1 MPELHLPHFPGGQTP
16 VSRPLLAAQRRGD
29 GDDDDDDNGGGRF
42 EPQGPPRRPSE
53 RPGGDLQELF
63 GGLRDLLRGRP
74 SGGGGGGG
82 GAPSFRMPRM
92 GGGSGWVRLAPF
104 IAAIAIIGYL
114 ATGIYIVNP
123 GEVGIVRQFG
133 AVSGSPSDP
142 GLHWRIPW
150 PVQRVDIISIE
161 RVDSMEVGF
170 RAADGSQVIQ
180 QVADE
185 ARMITGDENLVDVQ
199 LVVQYRVRDAARFL
213 FNVKDPLG
221 LPSGQTLRDATESAL
236 RQVVGQRLIDDVL
249 TTEKEQVQVETQE
262 LLQRLLDGYGTGLH
276 VVNVQLQD
284 VQPPTEGQVQDAFKD
299 VISAREDR
307 DRFINEARAVE
318 ADIVP
323 RARGQA
329 ARVVAAAEAFRAERI
344 AQASGEATRFELR
357 LQEYRVAQEAT
368 KIRLYLETMEEVLP
382 DLNVIVVDPFISGS
396 VLPFLP
402 LDVLP
407 GTAAP
412 AQGGGS

>member
-1 MPELHLPHFPGGQTP
+1 
-16 VSRPLLAAQRRGD
+16 
-29 GDDDDDDNGGGRF
+29 
-42 EPQGPPRRPSE
+42 
-53 RPGGDLQELF
+53 
-63 GGLRDLLRGRP
+63 
-74 SGGGGGGG
+74 
-82 GAPSFRMPRM
+82 M
-92 GGGSGWVRLAPF
+92 GGVSGFHWRRVAPF
-104 IAAIAIIGYL
+104 IAAIAVVAYL
-114 ATGIYIVNP
+114 ATGIYIINP

-133 AVSGSPSDP
+133 AVTGAPSEP
-142 GLHWRIPW
+142 GLHWRTPW

-170 RAADGSQVIQ
+170 RVTEGSQVIQ
-180 QVADE
+180 LVAGE

-199 LVVQYRVRDAARFL
+199 LVVQYRVRDASNFL

-262 LLQRLLDGYGTGLH
+262 LLQNLLDYYETGLQIE
-276 VVNVQLQD
+276 NVQLQD

-307 DRFINEARAVE
+307 ERFINEAEAVR

-329 ARVVAAAEAFRAERI
+329 ARVIAAAEAFRAERI
-344 AQASGEATRFELR
+344 AEANGEAARFELR
-357 LQEYRVAQEAT
+357 LQEYRQAQEAT
-368 KIRLYLETMEEVLP
+368 KIRLYLETMQEILP
-382 DLNVIVVDPFISGS
+382 DLNVIVIDPFISSS
-396 VLPFLP
+396 VLPLLP

-407 GTAAP
+407 GSTSGA
-412 AQGGGS
+412 AQGGSS

>member
-1 MPELHLPHFPGGQTP
+1 MPDA
-16 VSRPLLAAQRRGD
+16 RALLAAQRRGD
-29 GDDDDDDNGGGRF
+29 ADDDEDNGQD
-42 EPQGPPRRPSE
+42 QGPRRPSE

-63 GGLRDLLRGRP
+63 GGLRDLLRG
-74 SGGGGGGG
+74 GGSRGGGG
-82 GAPSFRMPRM
+82 GASGRRAPRM
-92 GGGSGWVRLAPF
+92 GGGSGFRWGRIAPF
-104 IAAIAIIGYL
+104 VVAIAVIGYL

-133 AVSGSPSDP
+133 AVTGAPSDP

-150 PVQRVDIISIE
+150 PVQRADIISIE
-161 RVDSMEVGF
+161 RIDSIEVGF
-170 RAADGSQVIQ
+170 RNVEGVQVIQ
-180 QVADE
+180 QVAGE

-199 LVVQYRVRDAARFL
+199 LVVQYRVRDAANYL

-221 LPSGQTLRDATESAL
+221 FPSGQTLRDATESAL

-262 LLQRLLDGYGTGLH
+262 LLQSLLDSYETGLH
-276 VVNVQLQD
+276 IVNVQLQD

-307 DRFINEARAVE
+307 ERFINEAEAVR

-329 ARVVAAAEAFRAERI
+329 ARIVEAAEAFKAERI
-344 AQASGEATRFELR
+344 AQSTGQATRFELR
-357 LQEYRVAQEAT
+357 LQEYRQAQEAT
-368 KIRLYLETMEEVLP
+368 KIRLYLETMEDVLP
-382 DLNVIVVDPFISGS
+382 DLHVIVVDPSIGNS

-402 LDVLP
+402 LDTLP
-407 GTAAP
+407 GSS
-412 AQGGGS
+412 QGGSP